1 MGTQNCQILLD
12 NSWNTYY
19 AGQTITG
26 QFVLNL
32 DKEKKIRG
40 K

>member
-1 MGTQNCQILLD
+1 MGMQACQILLD
-12 NSWNTYY
+12 SSWNTYY

-26 QFVLNL
+26 QFILNL